1 MAPVKKRRPMTEALI
16 DDVQLHSSLRDK
28 RSKDYKDIMVKANSW
43 MEILS
48 NLRSNF
54 SDEDLESANLSS
66 LEAIK
71 KHWAN
76 LRDTYSRV
84 KKKLKGKSGAGNN
97 LIYF

>member
-16 DDVQLHSSLRDK
+16 DDVQLHSSLWDK

-54 SDEDLESANLSS
+54 SNEDLESANLSS

-76 LRDTYSRV
+76 LRDTYSCV